1 MQLFPDYPTFESVL
15 GGITKWHRALQALR
29 DGGPLPEV
37 AYSIGDSL
45 TYRRTRTAT
54 LATPHFVGRRRYH
67 LVLAPLSAT
76 AQFEVADKGS
86 VTPTTPYSDITDQQW
101 FTGFGQ
107 TVAVPSGAVLIADIA
122 DTVRTHPDPD
132 VEVMVLHVTVEGATF
147 ANK

>member
-15 GGITKWHRALQALR
+15 GGVTKWQRTLQALR

-45 TYRRTRTAT
+45 SYRRTRTAA
-54 LATPHFVGRRRYH
+54 LATPHFIGRRRYH

-76 AQFEVADKGS
+76 AHFEVADNLS
-86 VTPTTPYSDITDQQW
+86 VTPITPYSDITGQQW
-101 FTGFGQ
+101 FTGTGQ
-107 TVAVPSGAVLIADIA
+107 TVAVPKGAVLIADIA
-122 DTVRTHPDPD
+122 ETVRPHPDPD
-132 VEVMVLHVTVEGATF
+132 VDVMVLHVTVEGATF